1 MGKDVVVLLL
11 LVLVFMATES
21 HLVQILCIA
30 SAVICITTLLVK
42 TYTKHLKMKSCEN
55 ENIEGGEA

>member
-11 LVLVFMATES
+11 LALVFLATES
-21 HLVQILCIA
+21 YLVQILCIV
-30 SAVICITTLLVK
+30 SAVICIATLLVK
-42 TYTKHLKMKSCEN
+42 AYTKHLKITSSKN